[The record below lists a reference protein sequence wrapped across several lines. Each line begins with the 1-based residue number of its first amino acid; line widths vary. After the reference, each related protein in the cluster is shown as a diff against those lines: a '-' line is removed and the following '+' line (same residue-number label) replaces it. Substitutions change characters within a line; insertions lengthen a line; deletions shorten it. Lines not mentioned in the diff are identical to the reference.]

1 MLSVKNNLFL
11 VGDFNVN
18 ILDVNNYYNKHLLNT
33 IYSMGCFP

>member
-18 ILDVNNYYNKHLLNT
+18 ILDVNNNDNKHFINT
-33 IYSMGCFP
+33 II